1 MGRSFVFYPGNA
13 ECMTE
18 EELNIEYISN
28 SSYFY
33 MANLDSVTKKADSNG
48 KTKRKQNFLWMLTL
62 IQMNCW
68 MLFLG

>member
-1 MGRSFVFYPGNA
+1 MGRSFDFLPGNA

-33 MANLDSVTKKADSNG
+33 MANLDSVTEKSSSMANKKEA
-48 KTKRKQNFLWMLTL
+48 KFLWMLTL